1 MIGFYVASPVFV
13 ALFMTTIAL
22 ALISRAIP
30 QLNVFIILPLV
41 QVLVGTVMII
51 ASIRVT
57 VVTFEFLFEGLGK
70 DLQALITAM

>member
-51 ASIRVT
+51 VSIRVT